1 MPPRLLLRATFRAA
15 CLAGAALLILA
26 GAAHAQDED
35 DDDDDGPDRGAIVV
49 QIDGPCLL
57 TVEGRVQACHGVAYM
72 AFPSTHR
79 IDFTALT
86 GETGWAFSGEDDV
99 DDDAGYILAVD
110 SVLDPSAE
118 REQADGQCRM
128 TVSADHRTVTSLQCR
143 ASTHD
148 GVVILK
154 ASGTA
159 TADDED
165 EDDGADDGWDDD
177 GPDQIQA

>member
-1 MPPRLLLRATFRAA
+1 M
-15 CLAGAALLILA
+15 LA

-35 DDDDDGPDRGAIVV
+35 DDDGGPDEAIVV

-57 TVEGRVQACHGVAYM
+57 TIEGRAQACRGVAYM

-86 GETGWAFSGEDDV
+86 GDAGWAFSGEDDV
-99 DDDAGYILAVD
+99 DDGAGYILAVD
-110 SVLDPSAE
+110 SVLDPTAV
-118 REQADGQCRM
+118 REQAAGQCRM
-128 TVSADHRTVTSLQCR
+128 TISADHRTVTSLQCQ

-148 GVVILK
+148 GEVILK

-159 TADDED
+159 TAD
-165 EDDGADDGWDDD
+165 EDDDDGGTDDGWDEDD